1 MKRVPLGQILLE
13 DGSIDGRQ
21 LRAGL
26 DWQKRWGGRIG
37 NALVHLGLVQE
48 AAVVSALG
56 RQLNI
61 AVIDLVGRQVDREVM
76 RLVPARILD
85 DRKVLPVQLLS
96 ETRRGPLLVATSDP
110 LDVIGLDEVAFASG
124 KDVRPVLAAR
134 SQIEVAIARNLGR
147 HGPEALE
154 LPPEPIG
161 EMDLVQPVV
170 GDRRF
175 WN

>member
-13 DGSIDGRQ
+13 AGSIDGRQ

-48 AAVVSALG
+48 GAVVNALG
-56 RQLNI
+56 QQFQI
-61 AVIDLVGRQVDREVM
+61 PVIDLTGRDVSEEVLK
-76 RLVPARILD
+76 LVPARIVEH
-85 DRKVLPVQLLS
+85 RKILPVELLA
-96 ETRRGPLLVATSDP
+96 ETRRGPLVVATSDP
-110 LDVIGLDEVAFASG
+110 LDVTGLDEVAFASG
-124 KDVRPVLAAR
+124 KLLRPVLAGR

-147 HGPEALE
+147 NGPAALD
-154 LPPEPIG
+154 LPPEPAG
-161 EMDLVQPVV
+161 EMDLVQPVE
-170 GDRRF
+170 GDKRF

>member
-1 MKRVPLGQILLE
+1 MKRVPLGQILVE

-48 AAVVSALG
+48 GAVVNALG
-56 RQLNI
+56 RQLDI
-61 AVIDLVGRQVDREVM
+61 PVIDLAGREVAAEVI
-76 RLVPARILD
+76 RLVPARILEH
-85 DRKVLPVQLLS
+85 RKILPVQLLS
-96 ETRRGPLLVATSDP
+96 ETRRGPLVVATSDP
-110 LDVIGLDEVAFASG
+110 LDVVGLDEVAFASG
-124 KDVRPVLAAR
+124 KQVRPVLAVR

-147 HGPEALE
+147 NGPEALE

-170 GDRRF
+170 GDKRL